1 MKTFS
6 KIVLTAPLALALA
19 ACGAED
25 DAATVSNE
33 PIAAIPAP
41 DGSDWNQQVVR
52 TEAGG
57 WLVGNPDAPVKLLEY
72 GSLTCPACAAFS
84 MDAKGPLHEKYIASG
99 VVNFELRSVPLHGVV
114 DLLLTRILDCAPKEV
129 AVPLAD
135 QVWANLNA
143 VIDPVQANEAGLQA
157 AFNLPEDQRFA
168 AMAQAGQLD
177 QFFAARGLST
187 DMTQQCLSDFEAVQ
201 SLAETISGAAE
212 GDNVSGTPT
221 FFLNGQP
228 LSGTSWSIVESA
240 LQQAGAR

>member
-1 MKTFS
+1 MKSFS
-6 KIVLTAPLALALA
+6 KIVLVAPLALALA
-19 ACGAED
+19 ACGSED
-25 DAATVSNE
+25 DSALVSNE

-41 DGSDWNQQVVR
+41 EGSSWDQQVVR
-52 TEAGG
+52 TEEGG

-84 MDAKGPLHEKYIASG
+84 IDGSRTLHEKYIASG
-99 VVNFELRSVPLHGVV
+99 VVSYELRSVMIHGVV
-114 DLLLTRILDCAPKEV
+114 DLLLTRVLECAPKEV

-135 QVWANLNA
+135 QIWSNIDA
-143 VIDPVQANEAGLQA
+143 VIDPVQANEAGMTA

-168 AMAQAGQLD
+168 AMAQAGQID

-201 SLAETISGAAE
+201 ALAEKASAAAE
-212 GDNVSGTPT
+212 EDNVTGTPT
-221 FFLNGQP
+221 FFLNGR
-228 LSGTSWSIVESA
+228 LVSGTAWSVVEPA